1 MKRNNNSARVALG
14 AMLTALSVVLLIP
27 SALEIFVYAL
37 PAVASM
43 LIVFSVVEMGSRWAL
58 TVYISTSAIALI
70 TVPNKEA
77 VMLYV
82 AFFGYYP
89 ILKALLESKVKKPV
103 EYAIKFAVF
112 NASMVG
118 AYLFMIYVFG
128 MPYEKLMGIEGE
140 FGFLAKHMPKVLL
153 ALGNIVFIIFDKGVT
168 NMVSVYLL
176 LWQKKFRRLFKL

>member
-1 MKRNNNSARVALG
+1 MKRNNNSAKVALG

-27 SALEIFVYAL
+27 TALEIFVYAL

-43 LIVFSVVEMGSRWAL
+43 LIVFAVVEMGSRWAV
-58 TVYISTSAIALI
+58 TVYIATSAISLI

-77 VMLYV
+77 AILYA

-89 ILKALLESKVKKPV
+89 ILKALLESKTKRPV
-103 EYAIKFAVF
+103 EYAVKLLVF
-112 NASMVG
+112 NAAMIG

-140 FGFLAKHMPKVLL
+140 FGFFARHAPKILL
-153 ALGNIVFIIFDKGVT
+153 ALGNVVFIVFDKGIT
-168 NMVSVYLL
+168 NVISLYLAV
-176 LWQKKFRRLFKL
+176 WQKKFRKLFKF

>member
-1 MKRNNNSARVALG
+1 MKRNNNSARVAMG
-14 AMLTALSVVLLIP
+14 AMLTALSVILLIP

-37 PAVASM
+37 PAIASM
-43 LIVFSVVEMGSRWAL
+43 LIVFAVVEMGSRWAI
-58 TVYISTSAIALI
+58 TVYISTSVISLI

-89 ILKALLESKVKKPV
+89 ILKAILESRMKKPV

-112 NASMVG
+112 NIAMIG

-128 MPYEKLMGIEGE
+128 MPYEKLMGIDGE

-153 ALGNIVFIIFDKGVT
+153 GLGNIVFIVFDKGVT
-168 NMVSVYLL
+168 NVISLYLAV
-176 LWQKKFRRLFKL
+176 WQKKFRRLFKF

>member
-1 MKRNNNSARVALG
+1 MKRDNNSSKVALG

-43 LIVFSVVEMGSRWAL
+43 LIVFAVIEMGSRWAV
-58 TVYISTSAIALI
+58 TVYIATSAISLI

-89 ILKALLESKVKKPV
+89 ILKAFLESKMKKLP
-103 EYAIKFAVF
+103 EYIIKFAVF
-112 NASMVG
+112 NITMVG

-128 MPYEKLMGIEGE
+128 VPYEKLMGIEGE
-140 FGFLAKHMPKVLL
+140 IGFIAKHMPKILL
-153 ALGNIVFIIFDKGVT
+153 GLGNIVFIVFDKGIT
-168 NMVSVYLL
+168 NVVSLYIAV
-176 LWQKKFRRLFKL
+176 WQKKFRRLFKF

>member
-1 MKRNNNSARVALG
+1 MKRNNNSAKVALG
-14 AMLTALSVVLLIP
+14 AMLTALSVILLIP

-37 PAVASM
+37 PAIASM
-43 LIVFSVVEMGSRWAL
+43 LIVFAVVEMGSRWAI
-58 TVYISTSAIALI
+58 TVYISTSVISLI

-89 ILKALLESKVKKPV
+89 ILKAILESRMKRPV

-112 NASMVG
+112 NAAMIG

-140 FGFLAKHMPKVLL
+140 FGAFAKHMPKILL
-153 ALGNIVFIIFDKGVT
+153 GLGNIVFIVFDKGVT
-168 NMVSVYLL
+168 NVISLYLAV
-176 LWQKKFRRLFKL
+176 WQKKFRRLFKF